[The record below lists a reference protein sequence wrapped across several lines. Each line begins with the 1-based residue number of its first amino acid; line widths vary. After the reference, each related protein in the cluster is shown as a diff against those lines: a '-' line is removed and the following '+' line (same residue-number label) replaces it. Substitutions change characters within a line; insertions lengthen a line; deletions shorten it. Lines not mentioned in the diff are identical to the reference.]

1 MRYDNSVGFARTRE
15 LRQIMVFIS
24 LNSLIQLVFNTIKRF
39 SIKTVISLR
48 SEAVREGYAKV
59 LLHMEWC
66 LMLFKD
72 QLWN

>member
-1 MRYDNSVGFARTRE
+1 VT
-15 LRQIMVFIS
+15 
-24 LNSLIQLVFNTIKRF
+24 
-39 SIKTVISLR
+39 SLR